1 MADISDP
8 PSALVKISS
17 DKLNECV
24 GAKSN
29 SSYKDLKVWQKGI
42 DLVKLTYELTKLLP
56 QEEEYGLKGQLRRSA
71 VSIPSNIAEGYGRGT
86 TKSYLNF
93 LRISRGSLVELETQ
107 IIICKELDLIDNEST
122 VNILSLILEENKML
136 NALIRSIDN

>member
-1 MADISDP
+1 M
-8 PSALVKISS
+8 
-17 DKLNECV
+17 
-24 GAKSN
+24 GFT
-29 SSYKDLKVWQKGI
+29 SYKDLKVWQKRI

-93 LRISRGSLVELETQ
+93 LLISRGSLVELETQ